1 MKTYQNYINGKW
13 LDSLSNDKIEVE
25 DPATTNIIGEIA
37 CAKSTEVDLAV
48 EAAKKSFES
57 RILIDMPILERA
69 KLMRKIA
76 DETRKIAK
84 EGGTILCYEN
94 GKSIQAAIKEFN
106 DEMTS
111 AFNQLKSKE
120 DERQKMYDMIKD
132 GTIAKDKNDK
142 AVEDPSDLSDWEIK
156 INEIESQ
163 K

>member
-1 MKTYQNYINGKW
+1 MG
-13 LDSLSNDKIEVE
+13 
-25 DPATTNIIGEIA
+25 
-37 CAKSTEVDLAV
+37 VDLKSNEGQDKFIKDNMSDLV
-48 EAAKKSFES
+48 EGVNES
-57 RILIDMPILERA
+57 YGPVLVEELITRL
-69 KLMRKIA
+69 RK
-76 DETRKIAK
+76 T
-84 EGGTILCYEN
+84 
-94 GKSIQAAIKEFN
+94 IKEFN

-142 AVEDPSDLSDWEIK
+142 AVEDSSDLSDWEIK